1 MNLGYLRDNQDLGYL
16 RDNQDT
22 RSKETNNITSIHSTA
37 ILD

>member
-1 MNLGYLRDNQDLGYL
+1 MAKRIHVNLSYL

-22 RSKETNNITSIHSTA
+22 KWKETSDITSIHSTA